1 MTERTF
7 SRVIRQLCDLAQS
20 SKTLEM
26 IIFAPMKVIP
36 SHGATGMLRRKIS
49 MISLIAR
56 WGHNVL
62 LVGSSFLVIA
72 LLSVVTR

>member
-1 MTERTF
+1 
-7 SRVIRQLCDLAQS
+7 
-20 SKTLEM
+20 
-26 IIFAPMKVIP
+26 
-36 SHGATGMLRRKIS
+36 